1 MSGRKR
7 LIPVRAERS
16 RFSGGVEVQDAV
28 YRVDASQKF
37 ERIRELIRLA
47 DQIARDQYGRS
58 PSALKP
64 DGSWVTPA
72 DGDIERFL
80 RHELAVLFQ
89 GDVGIFGEEQGWSGN
104 RSASYITILDPI
116 DGTSAFRSHI
126 PIWGIS
132 LAVFQQ
138 QAGADL
144 WKPFSGIFSMPEAQ
158 HLFVSEQGTRGQ
170 WNTKPLVIPAAP
182 HAIKKSDYLG
192 VSSDAQRW
200 NLSQYP
206 GKIRSLGVSGYEV
219 ILVATGALQATFLTR
234 FHFYDI
240 AAAAMVLWAAGG
252 GLYRLSGEPVTPTEM
267 VRKTRDHPDA
277 PEEPILACHP
287 AHLEELLRMNFR
299 PLKQ

>member
-1 MSGRKR
+1 
-7 LIPVRAERS
+7 
-16 RFSGGVEVQDAV
+16 
-28 YRVDASQKF
+28 
-37 ERIRELIRLA
+37 
-47 DQIARDQYGRS
+47 
-58 PSALKP
+58 
-64 DGSWVTPA
+64 
-72 DGDIERFL
+72 
-80 RHELAVLFQ
+80 
-89 GDVGIFGEEQGWSGN
+89 
-104 RSASYITILDPI
+104 
-116 DGTSAFRSHI
+116 
-126 PIWGIS
+126 
-132 LAVFQQ
+132 
-138 QAGADL
+138 
-144 WKPFSGIFSMPEAQ
+144 MPEAQ

-267 VRKTRDHPDA
+267 VRKTREHPDA

>member
-1 MSGRKR
+1 M
-7 LIPVRAERS
+7 
-16 RFSGGVEVQDAV
+16 

-132 LAVFQQ
+132 LAVFRQ
-138 QAGADL
+138 QAAADL
-144 WKPFSGIFSMPEAQ
+144 WKPFIRNRWSSQQPPTPSKSLTIWGSRLTRSGGISVNIQARF
-158 HLFVSEQGTRGQ
+158 
-170 WNTKPLVIPAAP
+170 
-182 HAIKKSDYLG
+182 G
-192 VSSDAQRW
+192 VSASRATRSSWSPQEHSRQPFSPVFTFTILRRQQW
-200 NLSQYP
+200 FYGRLGAACIGFLASRLRRRKWC
-206 GKIRSLGVSGYEV
+206 GRRETIR
-219 ILVATGALQATFLTR
+219 
-234 FHFYDI
+234 
-240 AAAAMVLWAAGG
+240 
-252 GLYRLSGEPVTPTEM
+252 TP
-267 VRKTRDHPDA
+267 RKSP
-277 PEEPILACHP
+277 
-287 AHLEELLRMNFR
+287 F
-299 PLKQ
+299 